1 MANKRLYEVARDH
14 NLSADALMS
23 MITRLGFDV
32 RSHMAVA
39 TDEILEAVESEFSRQ
54 KEALKAEIASR
65 EKKTRERKQ
74 RARKAAEL
82 RQKQEAEKARQE
94 EEERRKEE
102 ERQAKEEEEKAAA
115 KGVTAAP
122 ATEEKPKVKPKP
134 STKVTPKPTPPSE
147 EAPKPSERKT
157 LKPAAEAPPPPPS
170 KPAPPKS
177 IPGRPAGA
185 PTPPPPTRP
194 ARPSRPAADAP
205 STPRPS
211 RPATGPGRPS
221 GPPSRPATQPAA
233 GGGAPPRRRRKR
245 GPKKKRQRV
254 DQQEV
259 AASFRRTIAQLGTK
273 SKSRKRRRKEE
284 GDAVDFQEPTR
295 SIEVNEFMS
304 ISELASKMDVSP
316 TEVVAKCLE
325 LGMLATVNQRL
336 DLDTIETIA
345 LEFDYNIEVVQEIG
359 SEEIGEEEVDKDE
372 DLQPRPPVVTIMGH
386 VDHGKT
392 SLLDLIRESNII
404 AGESGGITQHIGAYS
419 VEMRDNGGR
428 ITFLDTP
435 GHAAF
440 TAMRARGA
448 QSTDIVILVVAADDA
463 VMPQTVEAID
473 HAQAAGVPII
483 VAINKIDKPGADIE
497 KVKSQLAERG
507 LTPEDWGGK
516 TIMVPVSAKTGEG
529 VEKLLEMVLLQSE
542 ILELKANPDRRARGV
557 IIESLLDKGRG
568 AVATVL
574 IQNGALQVGD
584 YFVTGAHSGRV
595 RTMLD
600 ERGKPIDKAGPGSP
614 VQVTGSS
621 GVPQAGDTFVVCE
634 DESVARNVSQM
645 RERVK
650 REQTFHRISKTSLEN
665 VYERIQ
671 EGETKDL
678 KLILKGD
685 VDGSVEVLADALGKI
700 GSDEVQVNIIRRGV
714 GAISE
719 SDVLLA
725 TASEAVIVGFHVRP
739 DARARELAASE
750 GVDVRLYDVIY
761 EVQDDIRK
769 ALEGMLAPE
778 EVEEPVGSAE
788 VKDIFKISRIGT
800 VAGCEVT
807 EGTARAN
814 SRVRVVRDGTVI
826 YSGKIQTLRRFTDE
840 AREVAAGLECGI
852 KVENFND
859 IKVGDVFEM
868 YRVVQHER
876 KLV

>member
-1 MANKRLYEVARDH
+1 
-14 NLSADALMS
+14 MS

-82 RQKQEAEKARQE
+82 RKKQEDEQARQE

-102 ERQAKEEEEKAAA
+102 ERKAREDEEKAAA

-122 ATEEKPKVKPKP
+122 TVEDKPKTKPKP
-134 STKVTPKPTPPSE
+134 QTQPKPTPPAE
-147 EAPKPSERKT
+147 EAPKPPERKT
-157 LKPAAEAPPPPPS
+157 LKPAAESPTPPPPR
-170 KPAPPKS
+170 PAPPKS

-194 ARPSRPAADAP
+194 ARPSRPAAQTP
-205 STPRPS
+205 STQRPS
-211 RPATGPGRPS
+211 RPASVPGRP
-221 GPPSRPATQPAA
+221 GAPPSRPATQPVV
-233 GGGAPPRRRRKR
+233 GGAPPRRRRKR

-304 ISELASKMDVSP
+304 ISELASKMGVSP

-359 SEEIGEEEVDKDE
+359 SEEIGEEEQDDEE

-392 SLLDLIRESNII
+392 SLLDHIRESNII

-419 VEMRDNGGR
+419 VEMAGSGGR

-529 VEKLLEMVLLQSE
+529 LEKLLEMVLLQSE

-595 RTMLD
+595 RTMVD
-600 ERGKPIDKAGPGSP
+600 ERGKAIETAGPGSP
-614 VQVTGSS
+614 VQVTGSG

-739 DARARELAASE
+739 DTRARELAASE
-750 GVDVRLYDVIY
+750 GVDIRLYDVIY

-807 EGTARAN
+807 EGAARAN
-814 SRVRVVRDGTVI
+814 ARVRVVRDGTVI
-826 YSGKIQTLRRFTDE
+826 YNGKVQTLRRFTDE
-840 AREVAAGLECGI
+840 AKEVIAGLECGI

-859 IKVGDVFEM
+859 LKVGDVLEM

>member
-14 NLSADALMS
+14 NLSAEALMS
-23 MITRLGFDV
+23 MVTRLGFDV
-32 RSHMAVA
+32 RSHMSVA
-39 TDEILEAVESEFSRQ
+39 SDELLEAIESEFSRQ
-54 KEALKAEIASR
+54 KEALKAEIAIR

-74 RARKAAEL
+74 RAKKAEEL
-82 RQKQEAEKARQE
+82 RKKQEAEKAREEEELRRQE
-94 EEERRKEE
+94 EERK
-102 ERQAKEEEEKAAA
+102 AKEAEEKAAA
-115 KGVTAAP
+115 EGVTAAP
-122 ATEEKPKVKPKP
+122 SAPPKP
-134 STKVTPKPTPPSE
+134 PAEDVPKR
-147 EAPKPSERKT
+147 AERKT
-157 LKPAAEAPPPPPS
+157 LTPTASTAPP
-170 KPAPPKS
+170 KPAPPKI

-185 PTPPPPTRP
+185 PVPPPPTRPVRP
-194 ARPSRPAADAP
+194 ARPSRPAEAQPSGRPAP
-205 STPRPS
+205 PPGRPASPAS
-211 RPATGPGRPS
+211 RPASTAATS
-221 GPPSRPATQPAA
+221 GA
-233 GGGAPPRRRRKR
+233 GVPPRRRRKR

-304 ISELASKMDVSP
+304 ISELAAKMGVSP

-359 SEEIGEEEVDKDE
+359 TEEIGEEEEDNEE
-372 DLQPRPPVVTIMGH
+372 DLKPRPPVVTIMGH

-392 SLLDLIRESNII
+392 SLLDYIRESNII
-404 AGESGGITQHIGAYS
+404 SGESGGITQHIGAYS
-419 VEMRDNGGR
+419 VELEGGR

-463 VMPQTVEAID
+463 VMPQTVEAIN

-497 KVKSQLAERG
+497 KVRTQLAERG
-507 LTPEDWGGK
+507 LTPEEWGGK

-529 VEKLLEMVLLQSE
+529 VDRLLEMVLLQSE
-542 ILELKANPDRRARGV
+542 ILELKANPNRRARGV
-557 IIESLLDKGRG
+557 IIESQLDKGRG

-574 IQNGALQVGD
+574 IQNGTLRVGD

-595 RTMLD
+595 RTMID
-600 ERGKPIDKAGPGSP
+600 ERGNAVEEAGPGLP

-621 GVPQAGDTFVVCE
+621 GVPQAGDRFVVCE
-634 DESVARNVSQM
+634 DEQVARSVSQM

-650 REQTFHRISKTSLEN
+650 REQTFRRIRRTSLEN

-700 GSDEVQVNIIRRGV
+700 GSDEVQVNIIHRGV
-714 GAISE
+714 GAINE

-725 TASEAVIVGFHVRP
+725 NASEAVIVGFHVRP

-750 GVDVRLYDVIY
+750 GVDIRLYDVIY

-778 EVEEPVGSAE
+778 EVEEPLGAAV

-807 EGTARAN
+807 EGTAKAN
-814 SRVRVVRDGTVI
+814 ARVRVVRDGTVI
-826 YSGKIQTLRRFTDE
+826 YTGVIQTLRRFTDDVK
-840 AREVAAGLECGI
+840 EVATGMECGI

-859 IKVGDVFEM
+859 IKVGDVLEM